1 MILEI
6 IVLLLAFPA
15 GYLIAWLAK
24 DELIEG
30 RKWFYLLIVLSL
42 VVGIVAYFRGWR
54 EIAWTARF
62 AIIISLVSLVKSKDK
77 KWTKVR
83 K

>member
-42 VVGIVAYFRGWR
+42 VVGIVAYFRGQG